1 MINNKTDIGLGLAAL
16 GRPEYINIRD
26 NYTIDKSVEAFR
38 KNTFKVLDKAYQ
50 NGIRYFDTAP
60 SYGKGE
66 QFLLEWHQKNN
77 HNDIVFGTKWG
88 YTYVANWQLH
98 FDGKH
103 EIKEHSLEKLVEQW
117 ETSQFLLPNLKYYQI
132 HSATLDSGV
141 LENTAVH
148 QKLAALSK
156 KFNIKIGLSTSGVHQ
171 SKIIEKALE
180 IKANNK
186 FLFDVFQITYNFLEQ
201 SCLEAILKLKELN
214 KTIIIKEALA
224 NGRVFKIDNNIFILN
239 ELLEKY
245 KVGIDA
251 IAIRFVMDTVEP
263 NIVLSG
269 AFSTK
274 QLEENLKAYDF
285 KLTKGDLESLKSL
298 KQNSESYWKVRN
310 TLEWK

>member
-224 NGRVFKIDNNIFILN
+224 NGRVFKIDNNNFILKK
-239 ELLEKY
+239 LSEKY

-263 NIVLSG
+263 NVVISG

>member
-263 NIVLSG
+263 NVVISG